1 MPRDALDRW
10 IDAITTHNRI
20 VIVVLLLMTAGMV
33 MGIGNLDTSN
43 QASSGD
49 VGETTPAQKAEYIAD
64 NYDDPGDES
73 NVSASPVY
81 LRHEGGNALSKD
93 ALIES
98 LEYQRTVLDN
108 ESVSA
113 SLPDD
118 EGVTGVA
125 NVVGARAARDANATL
140 DEQIAAL
147 ESTDDDEYEALLEA
161 TLTEESGAL
170 SLLPASYEPGSTT
183 AESHRMVFRF
193 ETDGTDDSA
202 GVPSDAQRALYDAAA
217 EHDEPNYFTFGD
229 HAVADLN
236 QQMVSNTTTLIL
248 PIALALILGILAFTY
263 RDFVDVVVGMIG
275 VVVSILWMFGI
286 LGWLGVPAGMTMI
299 IGPVMIAGLSI
310 DFGFHVFMRYREQRG
325 TTKGFDH
332 R

>member
-43 QASSGD
+43 QASSGGD

-193 ETDGTDDSA
+193 ETDGTDDSGGGSERRTA
-202 GVPSDAQRALYDAAA
+202 GPLRCGGRARRA
-217 EHDEPNYFTFGD
+217 ELLRS
-229 HAVADLN
+229 A
-236 QQMVSNTTTLIL
+236 TTRSPTSTSRWSRTRRRSFCRSRWRSFSASSRSPTAISSTSSS
-248 PIALALILGILAFTY
+248 A
-263 RDFVDVVVGMIG
+263 
-275 VVVSILWMFGI
+275 
-286 LGWLGVPAGMTMI
+286 
-299 IGPVMIAGLSI
+299 
-310 DFGFHVFMRYREQRG
+310 
-325 TTKGFDH
+325 
-332 R
+332 

>member
-202 GVPSDAQRALYDAAA
+202 GFRATHSGPFTMRRPS
-217 EHDEPNYFTFGD
+217 
-229 HAVADLN
+229 
-236 QQMVSNTTTLIL
+236 TTS
-248 PIALALILGILAFTY
+248 
-263 RDFVDVVVGMIG
+263 R
-275 VVVSILWMFGI
+275 
-286 LGWLGVPAGMTMI
+286 
-299 IGPVMIAGLSI
+299 
-310 DFGFHVFMRYREQRG
+310 
-325 TTKGFDH
+325 TTSRSATTRSPTSTSRWSRTRRRSFC
-332 R
+332 RSRWRSFSASPRSPTAISSTSSSA